1 MLIPTSVAGGQGGG
15 QHCLAVEVGP
25 SPGFKALPGFVTV
38 PGKGNMTF
46 SRTLSLLVLLF
57 F

>member
-1 MLIPTSVAGGQGGG
+1 MLIPTSVDGGQGGG